1 MAAESVSLSEK
12 EVQIFLEGEENQN
25 TERKLEP
32 KVTYSVALVMA
43 FLAGENENRQVED
56 LPQADLA
63 VCLKDFFC
71 R

>member
-1 MAAESVSLSEK
+1 M
-12 EVQIFLEGEENQN
+12 EGEENQN

-43 FLAGENENRQVED
+43 FLAGENENRQLED
-56 LPQADLA
+56 LPQGDLA